1 MLMSALNA
9 EIAVKNSYEAVL
21 KSLMNERQI
30 GMRLKHILN

>member
-9 EIAVKNSYEAVL
+9 ATAVKNSYEAVL
-21 KSLMNERQI
+21 KSLMNDRQI